1 MQLSSIV
8 CRMIFQQQIYIIGNT
23 SNIER
28 EIWKENKIQS
38 YKIENISIFGF
49 FCIWLKYFDSFR
61 DTVWI

>member
-23 SNIER
+23 SNRER

-49 FCIWLKYFDSFR
+49 FLHLTEIFWLF
-61 DTVWI
+61 

>member
-38 YKIENISIFGF
+38 YKIENISIFGVF
-49 FCIWLKYFDSFR
+49 LHLTEIFWLF
-61 DTVWI
+61 

>member
-49 FCIWLKYFDSFR
+49 FLHLTEIFWLF
-61 DTVWI
+61 